1 MGNIVK
7 FFTNFAGC
15 FERCCVGEAVASP
28 KTGKLF
34 RIGKET
40 DENQRNK
47 KK

>member
-1 MGNIVK
+1 MDNIVK

-15 FERCCVGEAVASP
+15 FERYHSGEALANP
-28 KTGKLF
+28 KTVELL

-47 KK
+47 KE